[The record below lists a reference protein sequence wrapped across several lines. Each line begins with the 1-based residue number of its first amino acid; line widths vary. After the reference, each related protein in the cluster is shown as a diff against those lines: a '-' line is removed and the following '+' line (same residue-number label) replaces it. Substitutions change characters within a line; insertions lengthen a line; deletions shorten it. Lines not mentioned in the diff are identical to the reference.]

1 MTTNDIKKRI
11 LFDKDKDACFLTYN
25 ILIILDFFNCYN
37 IENSF
42 NDYRKLSYLVDF
54 TSSDVLTNIIAKW
67 GLPTQKEKIQLR
79 SSYINAS
86 SRQNR
91 IYLVLQALQNKG
103 IINLILNKQDI
114 LKNKL
119 FINDNNKHLIEP
131 IINKAYF
138 KYEYE
143 NLRNFNKSSSIKGVK
158 TYKFTT
164 LLNQIYEQ
172 NGVKVWET

>member
-1 MTTNDIKKRI
+1 MINNDIKKRI
-11 LFDKDKDACFLTYN
+11 LFDKDKDACFLIYN

-42 NDYRKLSYLVDF
+42 KDYRKLSYLVDF
-54 TSSDVLTNIIAKW
+54 ASSDVLTDIIAKW
-67 GLPTQKEKIQLR
+67 GFPTQKEKMQLR
-79 SSYINAS
+79 NSYVNAS

-91 IYLVLQALQNKG
+91 IYLVLKALQNKG
-103 IINLILNKQDI
+103 IIHLVLNKQDI

-119 FINDNNKHLIEP
+119 FIDESNKNLIEP
-131 IINKAYF
+131 ITNKVYF

-143 NLRNFNKSSSIKGVK
+143 NLKTFNNTSSIRGVK
-158 TYKFTT
+158 AYKFTT